1 MKKVTCLLVAVLM
14 LLAGISAMAES
25 ELEQVRY
32 TQVPGMPTQDFVL
45 SFDEARNN
53 AELVVTVQE
62 PDQITK
68 DALFAIYD
76 FVEQTQKMPVRYFDE
91 EVQNA
96 VQAILPDGVSVD
108 ILYMTEFVQV
118 VPQAVEANADGE
130 AKVVIDVDYQPGQL
144 VVVMIGDRTNPDDI
158 QWTPLKAAVT
168 ELGTVEFVVPAELVQ
183 KVQGQDTIFAL
194 LTDRLG
200 TRGGVVKREEDQT
213 IITYPSKTANDIVVI
228 EHPTGIDGSA
238 LPEDFEV
245 RETEETAIIAAE
257 NTSIRSF
264 VKDENKPVIRFYPTE
279 AQNEAMLL
287 LPEDLDVEKLVAY
300 EVMDVDCVNY
310 KHAFGDVLVRIKFAT
325 PYQDGQKLVVMLGL
339 DREQTAD
346 SANQLDWVVLRS
358 EVKDGY
364 VNITFAQAALEI
376 MEERPALMM
385 VLSEPMAE

>member
-1 MKKVTCLLVAVLM
+1 
-14 LLAGISAMAES
+14 
-25 ELEQVRY
+25 
-32 TQVPGMPTQDFVL
+32 MPTQDFVL

-76 FVEQTQKMPVRYFDE
+76 FVEQTKKMPVRYFDE

-108 ILYMTEFVQV
+108 ILHMTEFVQV

-168 ELGTVEFVVPAELVQ
+168 ELGTIEFVVPTELVQ

-200 TRGGVVKREEDQT
+200 TRGGVVRRDGDQT
-213 IITYPSKTANDIVVI
+213 VITYPSKTASDIVVI
-228 EHPTGIDGSA
+228 EHPTGIDGSE

-264 VKDENKPVIRFYPTE
+264 VKDENKPVIRFYPAE

-300 EVMDVDCVNY
+300 EVMDVDCINY
-310 KHAFGDVLVRIKFAT
+310 KHTFGDVLVRIKFAT

-339 DREQTAD
+339 DREQAAD
-346 SANQLDWVVLRS
+346 STNQLDWVALRS

-376 MEERPALMM
+376 MENHPALMM

>member
-45 SFDEARNN
+45 SFDETRNN
-53 AELVVTVQE
+53 ADLVVAVQE

-118 VPQAVEANADGE
+118 VPQTVEANADGE

-168 ELGTVEFVVPAELVQ
+168 ELGTVEFVVPAEFVQ

-385 VLSEPMAE
+385 VLIEPMAE

>member
-1 MKKVTCLLVAVLM
+1 MKQVTCLLVAVLM

-144 VVVMIGDRTNPDDI
+144 VVVMIGDCTNPDDI
-158 QWTPLKAAVT
+158 QWTPLKAAIS
-168 ELGTVEFVVPAELVQ
+168 ELGTVEFVVPAEFVQ

-200 TRGGVVKREEDQT
+200 TRGGVVKRDGDQT
-213 IITYPSKTANDIVVI
+213 VITYPSKTASDIVVI

-257 NTSIRSF
+257 NMSIRSF
-264 VKDENKPVIRFYPTE
+264 VKDENKPVIRFYPAE

-300 EVMDVDCVNY
+300 EAMDVDCVNY

-325 PYQDGQKLVVMLGL
+325 PYQDGQKLVVTLGL

-376 MEERPALMM
+376 MEDRPALMM

>member
-1 MKKVTCLLVAVLM
+1 MKKIMCLLFAVLM
-14 LLAGISAMAES
+14 LSTGVSAYAES

-45 SFDEARNN
+45 NFEEIRNK
-53 AELVVTVQE
+53 AELAVEVQE

-68 DALFAIYD
+68 DALFEIYD

-91 EVQNA
+91 EVQKA

-108 ILYMTEFVQV
+108 ILHMTEFVQV
-118 VPQAVEANADGE
+118 IPQTFEVKADGE
-130 AKVVIDVDYQPGQL
+130 AKVVIDADYQPGQL

-168 ELGTVEFVVPAELVQ
+168 ELGTIEFVVPAELVQ

-200 TRGGVVKREEDQT
+200 TRGGVVKHEKDQT
-213 IITYPSKTANDIVVI
+213 VITYPSKTASDIVVI
-228 EHPTGIDGSA
+228 ERPTEIDGSE

-257 NTSIRSF
+257 NASIRSF
-264 VKDENKPVIRFYPTE
+264 VKDENKPVIRFYPAD

-287 LPEDLDVEKLVAY
+287 LPKDIDMEKLVAY

-310 KHAFGDVLVRIKFAT
+310 KHTFGDVLVRIKFAT

-339 DREQTAD
+339 EREQTAD
-346 SANQLDWVVLRS
+346 STNQLDWIALRS

-364 VNITFAQAALEI
+364 VNIAFAQAALEI
-376 MEERPALMM
+376 MEEHPALMM